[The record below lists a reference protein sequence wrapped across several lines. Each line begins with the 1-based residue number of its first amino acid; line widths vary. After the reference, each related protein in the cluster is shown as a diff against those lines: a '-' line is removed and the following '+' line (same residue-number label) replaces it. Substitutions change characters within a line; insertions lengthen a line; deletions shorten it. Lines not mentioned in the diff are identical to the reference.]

1 MTMDAFMNAAFN
13 IAKTADLNAVRPNPL
28 VGAIVISSEGVIIG
42 EGCHEQFGKA
52 HAEVNAIN
60 AALEQKADLSD
71 CTLYVTLEP
80 CSHFGK
86 TPPCT
91 SLIIKHGFKKVV
103 IGSLDPNNLVKGVQ
117 VLKDA
122 GIIVE
127 LNEYPELIEMNKEFF
142 INKKYNRPYI
152 VLKMAIT
159 IDGKIADRNGSS
171 KWISCEESRESVHE
185 NFRANAD
192 AILTTSSTIIK
203 DDARFNIRK
212 KDGSIFDKNVE
223 VLDRDFRLLDPAN
236 EHLSIFSSHPNSFI
250 DLFGIEKKIDYL
262 PKNVRAFFVEH
273 DNKGNIL
280 LDSFFKKQL
289 ELNNHRLLVEA
300 GSKLATYLLMHD
312 CIDEMNLFMAPIVL
326 PDQQAISLFSTDFT
340 IALSESKR
348 FKLDTFQQSGADIFV
363 RYKRNTN
370 FTDASIS

>member
-1 MTMDAFMNAAFN
+1 MDAFMKAAFN
-13 IAKTADLNAVRPNPL
+13 IAKSIDLSAVRPNPL
-28 VGAIVISSEGVIIG
+28 VGAVVISPDGIIIG
-42 EGCHEQFGKA
+42 QGCHEQFGKA

-60 AALEQKADLSD
+60 NALEQKADLSD

-103 IGSLDPNNLVKGVQ
+103 IGSLDPNNLVRGLQ
-117 VLKDA
+117 VLKDV
-122 GIIVE
+122 GITVE
-127 LNEYPELIEMNKEFF
+127 VNEYPELIEMNKEFF
-142 INKKYNRPYI
+142 INKKHNRPYI

-171 KWISCEESRESVHE
+171 KWISSEESRESVHE
-185 NFRANAD
+185 DFREKAD

-203 DDARFNIRK
+203 DNARFNIRK
-212 KDGSIFDKNVE
+212 KDGSVLDKNVS
-223 VLDRDFRLLDPAN
+223 VLDRDFRLLDQAN
-236 EHLSIFSSHPNSFI
+236 AHLSIFNSHPNSFI
-250 DLFGIEKKIDYL
+250 DLFGVEKQIDYL
-262 PKNVRAFFVEH
+262 PENVRIFFIEH
-273 DNKGNIL
+273 DEKGNIL

-326 PDQQAISLFSTDFT
+326 PDQQAIPLFNTDFNM
-340 IALSESKR
+340 ALTDAKK
-348 FKLDTFQQSGADIFV
+348 FKLDILQQSGADIFI
-363 RYKRNTN
+363 RYKRNLDYTK
-370 FTDASIS
+370 ASMS